1 MLQGRNVCSNPDEL
15 LLRQFKDSL
24 ARSTTSVTSFQD
36 FSEFRQRKADPK
48 CSLNDVNPLNRAL
61 GIYPITRRTPHS
73 LRQHADLFVM
83 SNRVWTDS
91 GRFRECP
98 GMESLYVVTH
108 LSSMDPRMHSS
119 VKHFYGQLAATGWLV
134 DVNRW
139 DEKAGL
145 LTGCGVRSQVIDVL
159 EAQIKRRPAMKKV
172 STAVT
177 KQRRNFSQPK
187 RTIGLDLGD
196 RNSWYCVLD
205 EGGQIR
211 LEQRVRTNAKALR
224 EVFGEMPRSR
234 IALETGTHSPWISR
248 LLNDL
253 GHEVIVANARKV
265 RLIGES
271 RKKDDRL
278 DAQTL
283 ARLARIDSVL
293 LCPVK
298 HRSAQAQADLTVIRA
313 RAALVRARTGLVNSA
328 RSLAKSYGE
337 RLRGCNVRN
346 MNPEKAE
353 SLSPELQVAL
363 EPLLHAI
370 ESLSERI
377 VEYNDRI
384 GALAE
389 QRYPQVEL
397 LKQIKGVGTLIAL
410 TFLLT
415 LEDPHRFRKSRD
427 VGCYLGLQPG
437 RRNSGQSEPQMHIS
451 KEGDPYLRTLLVQ
464 GAQHILGPF
473 GVDCDLRRWGLKL
486 AERGGKSC
494 KKRAIVAT
502 ARKLA
507 VLLHHLWVSGE
518 VYEPLHNSSRATVA
532 AAA

>member
-1 MLQGRNVCSNPDEL
+1 
-15 LLRQFKDSL
+15 
-24 ARSTTSVTSFQD
+24 
-36 FSEFRQRKADPK
+36 
-48 CSLNDVNPLNRAL
+48 
-61 GIYPITRRTPHS
+61 
-73 LRQHADLFVM
+73 
-83 SNRVWTDS
+83 
-91 GRFRECP
+91 
-98 GMESLYVVTH
+98 
-108 LSSMDPRMHSS
+108 
-119 VKHFYGQLAATGWLV
+119 
-134 DVNRW
+134 
-139 DEKAGL
+139 
-145 LTGCGVRSQVIDVL
+145 
-159 EAQIKRRPAMKKV
+159 MKKV
-172 STAVT
+172 STAVR
-177 KQRRNFSQPK
+177 KQSRNICQPTL
-187 RTIGLDLGD
+187 TIGLDLGD

-205 EGGQIR
+205 ETGEIQ
-211 LEQRVRTNAKALR
+211 LEQRVHTNAKAL
-224 EVFGEMPRSR
+224 GEIFRGMPRSR

-248 LLNDL
+248 LLSEL

-283 ARLARIDSVL
+283 ARLARIDPEL
-293 LCPVK
+293 LSPVK
-298 HRSAQAQADLTVIRA
+298 HRSAKAQADLTVIRA
-313 RAALVRARTGLVNSA
+313 RAGLVRARTSLVNTA
-328 RSLAKSYGE
+328 RSLTKSYGE

-346 MNPEKAE
+346 MDPEKADG
-353 SLSPELQVAL
+353 LSPELQSAL
-363 EPLLHAI
+363 EPLLAEI

-377 VEYNDRI
+377 AEYNDRI
-384 GALAE
+384 EALA
-389 QRYPQVEL
+389 QASYPQVQL

-437 RRNSGQSEPQMHIS
+437 RRNSGQSEPQLHIS

-473 GVDCDLRRWGLKL
+473 GIDCDLRRWGLKL
-486 AERGGKSC
+486 AERGGRNA

-518 VYEPLHNSSRATVA
+518 VYEPLHKRSSRVIA

>member
-1 MLQGRNVCSNPDEL
+1 
-15 LLRQFKDSL
+15 
-24 ARSTTSVTSFQD
+24 
-36 FSEFRQRKADPK
+36 
-48 CSLNDVNPLNRAL
+48 
-61 GIYPITRRTPHS
+61 
-73 LRQHADLFVM
+73 
-83 SNRVWTDS
+83 
-91 GRFRECP
+91 
-98 GMESLYVVTH
+98 
-108 LSSMDPRMHSS
+108 
-119 VKHFYGQLAATGWLV
+119 
-134 DVNRW
+134 
-139 DEKAGL
+139 
-145 LTGCGVRSQVIDVL
+145 
-159 EAQIKRRPAMKKV
+159 MKKV
-172 STAVT
+172 STVAT
-177 KQRRNFSQPK
+177 KQRKKFSQP
-187 RTIGLDLGD
+187 RLTIGLDLGD
-196 RNSWYCVLD
+196 RNSCYCVLD
-205 EGGQIR
+205 EAGQIQ
-211 LEQRVRTNAKALR
+211 LEQRVRTTAKALL
-224 EVFGEMPRSR
+224 EVFGAMPRSR

-248 LLNDL
+248 LLTEL

-283 ARLARIDSVL
+283 ARLARIDPAL
-293 LCPVK
+293 LSPVK

-313 RAALVRARTGLVNSA
+313 RAGLVRARTGLVNTA
-328 RSLAKSYGE
+328 RGVAKSYGE

-346 MNPEKAE
+346 MNPEKADG
-353 SLSPELQVAL
+353 LSPELQRAL
-363 EPLLHAI
+363 EPLLSAI
-370 ESLSERI
+370 EELSERI
-377 VEYNDRI
+377 AEYNDRI
-384 GALAE
+384 EVLAQE
-389 QRYPQVEL
+389 SYPQVAL

-473 GVDCDLRRWGLKL
+473 GIDCDLRRWGLKL
-486 AERGGKSC
+486 AERGGRTA

-518 VYEPLHNSSRATVA
+518 VYEPLHNSSRIPVA
-532 AAA
+532 DAA